1 MKNPLLKRDLS
12 APLAVSDRLW
22 PVFVKSRCLCPPPV
36 LPCFLVLLVFVMVS
50 TGFFGLFPAA
60 ASFAQELKQDWLQD
74 DPNLPWHIEADYVEY
89 DNKAQVYL
97 ARGNVSIFKEDRKIM
112 CDFIRFDHRNL
123 VVEATGGVTMAAG
136 GDMLTGSRMEMDL
149 AKETGVVYD
158 GMVFLREN
166 HFYISGSKILKTG
179 KDTYAAEKAAVT
191 TCDGKSPDW
200 KITGRKVKVTIE
212 GYGRVDHA
220 ALWAKKAPLAYS
232 PILVFPVKLKRQ
244 TGLLPPEIGY
254 SDRRGMEYIQPFYQT
269 LGESAD
275 ATFTLH
281 HMGYR
286 GEKIGSELR
295 YLLSEQSYGIA
306 MLDFLDDKKI
316 DDTKPG
322 QDSTWGY
329 NDRYSRTNTDRY
341 WFRMKHDHMLGND
354 IRARLDLDVVSDQDF
369 LDEFKT
375 APAGYDDS
383 DDVFQDWFSRGLDP
397 YEDSVR
403 VNRLAL
409 TRAWGQYWLNAE
421 ARWYDNVLARRL
433 SDEDDTLHKLPEAR
447 LYSAQTPVFNLPLH
461 YDYDIAYTHF
471 HSMDGP
477 TGQRMDA
484 APRLSMPM
492 GWDPYFRVEPSAV
505 FRQTFW
511 HSKDFG
517 DVQDDIQHR
526 EVQHFSLDFSTQ
538 VHRVFSGFTGRLK
551 ALRHTIRPGITYDYV
566 PKRYQEL
573 FPEFDE
579 EDRVEAQ
586 NRVTYFL
593 TNTVMGKAMK
603 PGAEGEPDTP
613 VYRQVFRFK
622 LSQSYDI
629 LEAQED
635 DPSLWAVPDDERRPF
650 SPVSG
655 ELALSP
661 FDLIR
666 LQADAAWSPYDHTWS
681 ERNIAA
687 IIHDG
692 RGDRLYVDH
701 RYEEDELETLYTRLD
716 FRLTDYLSTAFDYE
730 KNLKDGKRIRS
741 SVGLL
746 YHSQCWSVDVRY
758 TDEEDDRAV
767 SFRLNLFGLGEIK
780 NQL

>member
-12 APLAVSDRLW
+12 ASMSLSDGLLHILDKPGWFFPGPIRSLFLRL
-22 PVFVKSRCLCPPPV
+22 V
-36 LPCFLVLLVFVMVS
+36 FLVVFSAGFSHLFSPAPSLAQDLNPDLL
-50 TGFFGLFPAA
+50 
-60 ASFAQELKQDWLQD
+60 KD
-74 DPNLPWHIEADYVEY
+74 DPKLPWHIEADFVEY
-89 DNKAQVYL
+89 DNKARVYL
-97 ARGNVSIFKEDRKIM
+97 ARGNVSISKKDRKIM

-123 VVEATGGVTMAAG
+123 YVEAKGDVTMAAG

-158 GMVFLREN
+158 GTVFLQEN

-179 KDTYAAEKAAVT
+179 KNTYAAEKASVT

-200 KITGRKVKVTIE
+200 KITGRKIKVTIE

-220 ALWAKKAPLAYS
+220 AFWAKKAPLLYS
-232 PILVFPVKLKRQ
+232 PIMVFPVKLKRQ

-254 SDRRGMEYIQPFYQT
+254 SDRRGLEYFQPFYQT

-286 GEKIGSELR
+286 GEKIGTELR
-295 YLLSEQSYGIA
+295 YMLSEQDFGVA

-316 DDTKPG
+316 DDSKPG
-322 QDSTWGY
+322 RDSTWGY
-329 NDRYSRTNTDRY
+329 TDKYPRTNSDRY

-375 APAGYDDS
+375 GPSGYDDS
-383 DDVFQDWFSRGLDP
+383 DGVFEDWFSRGLDP

-403 VNRLAL
+403 INRLEL
-409 TRAWGQYWLNAE
+409 TKQWGKYWLNAE
-421 ARWYDNVLARRL
+421 ARYYDNVLARRF
-433 SDEDDTLHKLPEAR
+433 SDEDDTLHKMPEAR
-447 LYSAQTPVFNLPLH
+447 MYSAQSPVFSLPVH
-461 YDYDIAYTHF
+461 YDFDVAYTHF
-471 HSMDGP
+471 YSEDGP

-484 APRLSMPM
+484 VPRFSMPM
-492 GWDPYFRVEPSAV
+492 GYDPYFRVEPSAV

-517 DVQDDIQHR
+517 DTQDDIQHR
-526 EVQHFSLDFSTQ
+526 EIQHFSLDFSTQ

-551 ALRHTIRPGITYDYV
+551 ALRHTIRPGIVYDFA
-566 PKRYQEL
+566 PKRDQDA
-573 FPEFDE
+573 FPDFDAR
-579 EDRVEAQ
+579 DRVEQQ
-586 NRVTYFL
+586 NRVTYSI

-603 PGAEGEPDTP
+603 PAAKDEPEMP
-613 VYRQVFRFK
+613 FYRQLMWFK
-622 LSQSYDI
+622 LAQSYDI
-629 LEAQED
+629 NEAQED
-635 DPSLWAVPDDERRPF
+635 DPSLWAAPDEERRPF
-650 SPVSG
+650 SSVSG
-655 ELALSP
+655 ELEISP
-661 FDLIR
+661 FDLLR
-666 LQADAAWSPYDHTWS
+666 LQADAAWSPYDHTWT
-681 ERNIAA
+681 ERNLAA
-687 IIHDG
+687 IVRDG

-701 RYEEDELETLYTRLD
+701 RYEEDVLETLYARLD
-716 FRLTDYLSTAFDYE
+716 LKVTDRWSAAFDYE
-730 KNLKDGKRIRS
+730 KNLKDGEQIRS
-741 SVGLL
+741 SVGVL

-758 TDEEDDRAV
+758 TDEEDDQAV
-767 SFRLNLFGLGEIK
+767 SFKLNLYGLGEIK